1 MNEGKLEILRRDV
14 TIPQIVQERADKAY
28 VMIAK
33 GGVMDDAEKAKEKGN
48 CSLHNTRKR
57 RKQVIL
63 AAAAVML
70 FAGLTVSAGTKWS
83 AVMSKK
89 WQVEEAQKES
99 LLEEG
104 AVSHAMLSQGQ
115 HGVTITAE
123 QGIADNYSVF
133 LAFRVEGF
141 SLQEGVSPDFE
152 ALDVMMDG
160 VEGVNYSAGF
170 LDESMAGEDGSLFYW
185 ISMTQSE
192 RGWALGKDI
201 HVEFTNLCGYKDDTG
216 EADSDSRVDGTWKFE
231 WNLQGTDQM
240 REWTGR
246 LPLGDSGAVICRVEL
261 SPISGYVE
269 YDWPRQRETRQ
280 AVGADGESV
289 EISRWARAP
298 RMSGVKLEDGTEY
311 RDLFSGDG
319 TEGYRNSDQA
329 STLYYACRGNVRI
342 IDPVKVT
349 ELFFENTADGGF
361 YEVPFE

>member
-1 MNEGKLEILRRDV
+1 MSEEKLEILRRDV

-28 VMIAK
+28 AMIAK
-33 GGVMDDAEKAKEKGN
+33 GGVMDDADKAKEKGN
-48 CSLHNTRKR
+48 CSLHNTKKR

-89 WQVEEAQKES
+89 WQVEELQKEK
-99 LLEEG
+99 LQEEG
-104 AVSHAMLSQGQ
+104 AVSYAMQSQTQNGI
-115 HGVTITAE
+115 TITAE
-123 QGIADNYSVF
+123 QSIADHYSVY

-141 SLQEGVSPDFE
+141 PLEEGMTPAFE
-152 ALDVMMDG
+152 MMQVNVDG
-160 VEGVNYSAGF
+160 VDGMNYSTGF
-170 LDESMAGEDGSLFYW
+170 LDGSVTGEEGGMSFW
-185 ISMTQSE
+185 ISMTESE

-201 HVEFTNLCGYKDDTG
+201 YVELTDLCSYEDSTG
-216 EADSDSRVDGTWKFE
+216 EAVPDSMVYGTWKFE
-231 WNLQGTDQM
+231 WNLQGTDHM

-280 AVGADGESV
+280 AVGVDGESV

-319 TEGYRNSDQA
+319 TEGYLSSDQT
-329 STLYYACRGNVRI
+329 STLYYACRGNERI
-342 IDPVKVT
+342 IDPDRVAG
-349 ELFFENTADGGF
+349 LFFENAADGGF